1 MTFRLIIIGILWD
14 IALRI
19 EMTASKIQDTAL
31 GWCKALEEEY
41 ARLEDE

>member
-19 EMTASKIQDTAL
+19 EMTASRIQDTAL
-31 GWCKALEEEY
+31 GWCKALEAEY